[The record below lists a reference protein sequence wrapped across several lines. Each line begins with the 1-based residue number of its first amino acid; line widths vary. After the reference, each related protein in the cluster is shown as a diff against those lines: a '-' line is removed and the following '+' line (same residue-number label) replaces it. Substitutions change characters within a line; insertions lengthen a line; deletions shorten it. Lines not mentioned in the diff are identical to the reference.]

1 MGRPISPLKRNAD
14 TPEEALGAV
23 ITELRIKIKMSY
35 QEVAV
40 RVGCDVGHM
49 NEIEHG
55 KQNPTFSTLKS
66 IADFHK
72 IKLSK
77 MFALAERKY
86 ERSQT
91 EKAKVKSKTK
101 AGV

>member
-1 MGRPISPLKRNAD
+1 MGRPISSLERKTD

-23 ITELRIKIKMSY
+23 ITELRLKRKQSY
-35 QEVAV
+35 QEVAAV
-40 RVGCDVGHM
+40 VGCNAGHM

-55 KQNPTFSTLKS
+55 KQNPTLKTLQA

-86 ERSQT
+86 ERGQA
-91 EKAKVKSKTK
+91 AKKLAKTK
-101 AGV
+101 SS